1 MINESNL
8 TKNHQLNINNIN
20 NSCKNKRINHNPES
34 LMNTTIRQNKTI
46 QDFNNSYGHS
56 QKGLKLTCHNIQ
68 HILPKIDE
76 LRANFE
82 NLNKSQRPDIIGMCE
97 TFLNEKKCKQ
107 DSNEINIPGYS
118 STNARKDGENRQG
131 GGWIVYFDNNIKYE
145 RLTSLET
152 HQRDYDHKKKDT
164 DNYKK
169 YRNLTNKLIR
179 SSKSKYFMEAINNDK
194 NCKTLWRHSKD
205 LNSTTDHDIDMITY
219 EDKNLTDKIDIVNC
233 LDSRQIILQVN
244 LLRAVIYIV
253 ILLGQQ
259 HLDIFIYQSQSLNTS
274 KRLFNILV

>member
-20 NSCKNKRINHNPES
+20 NSCKNKRINHDPES

-76 LRANFE
+76 IRANFE
-82 NLNKSQRPDIIGMCE
+82 NLNKSQRPDIV
-97 TFLNEKKCKQ
+97 
-107 DSNEINIPGYS
+107 
-118 STNARKDGENRQG
+118 A
-131 GGWIVYFDNNIKYE
+131 
-145 RLTSLET
+145 
-152 HQRDYDHKKKDT
+152 HQRDYYHKKKDT

-194 NCKTLWRHSKD
+194 NCKTLWRHLKD
-205 LNSTTDHDIDMITY
+205 LNSTTDHDIDMVTY

-233 LDSRQIILQVN
+233 LNDHFSSVGEKLIPHPILT
-244 LLRAVIYIV
+244 
-253 ILLGQQ
+253 
-259 HLDIFIYQSQSLNTS
+259 LNQR
-274 KRLFNILV
+274 K